1 MRTEA
6 SFCGSCG
13 GETGYADTGN
23 IPPHMIES
31 RSQEV
36 VKATID

>member
-13 GETGYADTGN
+13 GETGYADTGD
-23 IPPHMIES
+23 IPPMIES
-31 RSQEV
+31 RSQKV